1 MRLFDNLLS
10 YFDNDGSCMIHVKC
24 YLDPTIEAREYGL
37 DVGLREK
44 GTGRK
49 VLIICPTPSDR
60 ERLDCFLARAE
71 SHIDK
76 NPGLFQRTGEDHL
89 LIYGADSGQ
98 KDDRIFISVIRT
110 LGARYKLV
118 CQKKNLKSA
127 PKETPTGR

>member
-76 NPGLFQRTGEDHL
+76 NPGQV
-89 LIYGADSGQ
+89 
-98 KDDRIFISVIRT
+98 RITS
-110 LGARYKLV
+110 L
-118 CQKKNLKSA
+118 S
-127 PKETPTGR
+127 TGRTVGRKTTEFLFPLSAL